1 MTGNRDITYPSP
13 PSITGPVHDQH
24 SITNTLRSRD
34 TLARRARLT
43 RSRLCQLLDDDLQY
57 LRHCP
62 ARFNERRVV
71 ASQSLDVGTFATLCL
86 DVAAGYCPRSL
97 SLSFYS
103 RAALTVPAG
112 WDVHRFYGE
121 TRTTADG
128 VTGTSVW
135 VLVVKRRVTCGCFRG
150 DAFCCRTAL
159 HRARKTLKH

>member
-97 SLSFYS
+97 SLSFYFT
-103 RAALTVPAG
+103 RGPNGARRLGRDAPAG
-112 WDVHRFYGE
+112 TCTDYTV
-121 TRTTADG
+121 
-128 VTGTSVW
+128 
-135 VLVVKRRVTCGCFRG
+135 RR
-150 DAFCCRTAL
+150 AL
-159 HRARKTLKH
+159 LPTE